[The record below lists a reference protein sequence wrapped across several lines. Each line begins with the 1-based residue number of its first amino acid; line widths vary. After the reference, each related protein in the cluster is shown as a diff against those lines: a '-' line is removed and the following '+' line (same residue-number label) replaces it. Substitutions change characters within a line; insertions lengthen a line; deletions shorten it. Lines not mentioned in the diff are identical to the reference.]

1 MSKLVLLTG
10 PQAVGK
16 MTVGQELEKI
26 TNLKLFHNHMTID
39 LVSKYFGYN
48 TDKGRKLVN
57 DIRMMVFKEVS
68 NSSLEGIIFTFV
80 MAYDCKEDVE
90 LTKKI
95 ELARDLP
102 GEILKIAKL
111 PIEGLT
117 VKNGLALVNGVP
129 VSGLSEGEK
138 LMLCIDITLAKE
150 NNLKLIL
157 LDGVEKLSE
166 ENREKVYK
174 KCIDSGLQFIATRTD
189 NSNELIIREF

>member
-57 DIRMMVFKEVS
+57 DIRMMIFNEVS

-95 ELARDLP
+95 EDIFRKNGGEVYYIELQAPLEIRLERNKTENRIKHKESKRDILFSEKLLLQAEGKYRMKSLE
-102 GEILKIAKL
+102 GEVKEENYLKIDNTN
-111 PIEGLT
+111 I
-117 VKNGLALVNGVP
+117 
-129 VSGLSEGEK
+129 S
-138 LMLCIDITLAKE
+138 AKE
-150 NNLKLIL
+150 VAKMIKERFKL
-157 LDGVEKLSE
+157 
-166 ENREKVYK
+166 
-174 KCIDSGLQFIATRTD
+174 
-189 NSNELIIREF
+189 